1 MISMLRA
8 EWHCDLS
15 AKAHALRVCLH
26 AKPPRRIALSHP
38 ATTAPVSTF
47 FVYRQGQAVRKAVL
61 QGSVTVL
68 HDIVGARRGP
78 HKQARSVCHLL
89 PRPALDALP
98 VLLCMVMHCRAWSA
112 DSFIAT

>member
-38 ATTAPVSTF
+38 ATT
-47 FVYRQGQAVRKAVL
+47 VL
-61 QGSVTVL
+61 ADG
-68 HDIVGARRGP
+68 
-78 HKQARSVCHLL
+78 VCQELTSYYTETL
-89 PRPALDALP
+89 Q
-98 VLLCMVMHCRAWSA
+98 
-112 DSFIAT
+112 